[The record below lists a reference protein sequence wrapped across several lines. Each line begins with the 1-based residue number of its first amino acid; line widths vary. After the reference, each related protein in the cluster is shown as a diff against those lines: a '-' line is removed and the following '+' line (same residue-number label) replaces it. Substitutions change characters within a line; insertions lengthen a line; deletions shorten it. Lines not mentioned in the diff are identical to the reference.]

1 MKKLKHGKVTHIDP
15 KTGLE
20 TCDPKSCTDKL
31 TSINEIIETNYKWV
45 GGPVKHLFYYSLCKQ
60 CNRRTIT
67 NQDKKLT
74 NESYKRGTEH
84 SGSDPQVMEIMNG

>member
-1 MKKLKHGKVTHIDP
+1 MKKKLHSAVIHIDP

-31 TSINEIIETNYKWV
+31 TSIFEVIETNYKWV
-45 GGPVKHLFYYSLCKQ
+45 GGPVKHKFYYSLCSQ

-67 NQDKKLT
+67 NQNKKLT
-74 NESYKRGTEH
+74 NESYKRGTEN
-84 SGSDPQVMEIMNG
+84 SGIDPQTLETTNG